1 MTMMARGVERT
12 GVRMAKIG
20 LDILHI
26 EDDSRTAADLQ
37 ELMRAT
43 GDRVTWAPTG
53 SEGLRQAGVGEFDV
67 IILDRMLPDFDGLT
81 VVRQLRDSGIGT
93 PLLMLSALGRTIDRA
108 EGLDAGA
115 DDYLAKPFEA
125 TELLARLRAL
135 HRRASGQAHSAV
147 LIYGAFECHVKART
161 AFRAGEHL
169 PLSPREFDLF
179 HYLMEHGGDVVT
191 REMLL
196 KNVWNIDFDPQTNVV
211 DVHVGRLRRKL
222 EKDGGPPAIETI
234 WGSGYRLLQGH

>member
-1 MTMMARGVERT
+1 
-12 GVRMAKIG
+12 MAKIG

-81 VVRQLRDSGIGT
+81 VVRQLRDSGVGT

-108 EGLDAGA
+108 EGLD
-115 DDYLAKPFEA
+115 L
-125 TELLARLRAL
+125 
-135 HRRASGQAHSAV
+135 S
-147 LIYGAFECHVKART
+147 LIH
-161 AFRAGEHL
+161 
-169 PLSPREFDLF
+169 
-179 HYLMEHGGDVVT
+179 
-191 REMLL
+191 
-196 KNVWNIDFDPQTNVV
+196 I
-211 DVHVGRLRRKL
+211 
-222 EKDGGPPAIETI
+222 
-234 WGSGYRLLQGH
+234 

>member
-93 PLLMLSALGRTIDRA
+93 PLLMLSALGEKRSTRPS
-108 EGLDAGA
+108 LLLGA
-115 DDYLAKPFEA
+115 
-125 TELLARLRAL
+125 ARM
-135 HRRASGQAHSAV
+135 SKSQ
-147 LIYGAFECHVKART
+147 
-161 AFRAGEHL
+161 
-169 PLSPREFDLF
+169 
-179 HYLMEHGGDVVT
+179 
-191 REMLL
+191 
-196 KNVWNIDFDPQTNVV
+196 
-211 DVHVGRLRRKL
+211 
-222 EKDGGPPAIETI
+222 
-234 WGSGYRLLQGH
+234 